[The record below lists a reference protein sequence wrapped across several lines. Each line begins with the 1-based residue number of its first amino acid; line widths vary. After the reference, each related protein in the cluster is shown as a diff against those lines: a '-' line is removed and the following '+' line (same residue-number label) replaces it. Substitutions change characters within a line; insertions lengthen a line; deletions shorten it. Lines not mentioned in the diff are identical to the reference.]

1 MNSINMEKGDP
12 DYVLDKSQNSE
23 PEIGSQRKQ
32 SKPKLNYDD
41 ILDHIG
47 QLGRYVNRAHLHD

>member
-12 DYVLDKSQNSE
+12 DYILDKSQNSE
-23 PEIGSQRKQ
+23 PELGSERKQ

-47 QLGRYVNRAHLHD
+47 QLGRYVN

>member
-1 MNSINMEKGDP
+1 MEKGDL
-12 DYVLDKSQNSE
+12 DYILDESQNGE
-23 PEIGSQRKQ
+23 PGIGSQRKQ

-47 QLGRYVNRAHLHD
+47 QLGRYFN

>member
-1 MNSINMEKGDP
+1 MEKGDP
-12 DYVLDKSQNSE
+12 DYTVQEPQNGE
-23 PEIGSQRKQ
+23 QEIGSQRKQ

-47 QLGRYVNRAHLHD
+47 QLGRYVN